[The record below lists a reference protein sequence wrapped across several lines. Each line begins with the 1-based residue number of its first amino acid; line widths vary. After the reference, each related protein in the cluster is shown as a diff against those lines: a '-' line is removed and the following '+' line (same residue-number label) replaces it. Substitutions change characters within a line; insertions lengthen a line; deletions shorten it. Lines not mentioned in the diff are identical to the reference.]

1 MALSITVECYYA
13 ECRLYKVSIILSVTN
28 KPIMQSAIK
37 LDAAKQSTFML
48 SVIVLIVVA
57 LRSEPIYMSSSEV
70 RRQGC
75 DCLRVTDTFEFT
87 NQMLVLKYSLE

>member
-1 MALSITVECYYA
+1 MLNV
-13 ECRLYKVSIILSVTN
+13 
-28 KPIMQSAIK
+28 IK
-37 LDAAKQSTFML
+37 LDAAQQSAFML
-48 SVIVLIVVA
+48 TVIVLIVVA

-75 DCLRVTDTFEFT
+75 DCLRVTDTLEFT